1 MNARDEARTVDGA
14 GAGAPARAFRFPVK
28 SAVALVVIVLV
39 GLPVFSLLQPGY
51 YRRYPDLG
59 KRMDN
64 WATSTHA
71 RIPCAGCHVEPG
83 PAGFLAFAVKSVPA
97 FYSQLLHGPR
107 PANLFGVPGRAA
119 CQECHTRYRQV
130 SPRGDLLIP
139 HRAHVEVLK
148 LDCAVCHKDLVHSR
162 NTQGYNKPTMSACLS
177 ACHDGTR
184 ATSACVKCHTRK
196 QVPENH
202 RRKDWLEVHSTL
214 ARTIDCGACHAWS
227 PDYCRT
233 CHIKRPKSHE
243 GNWKTLHAARA
254 KAQGT
259 KGCLVCHEGGT
270 SCKKCHD

>member
-1 MNARDEARTVDGA
+1 VNERDEARTADG
-14 GAGAPARAFRFPVK
+14 GSAGAPARKFRFPVK
-28 SAVALVVIVLV
+28 SAIALFLIVLL
-39 GLPVFSLLQPGY
+39 GLPVVSLLQPEY

-64 WATSTHA
+64 WAGSTHA
-71 RIPCAGCHVEPG
+71 RIPCAGCHVTPS
-83 PAGFLAFAVKSVPA
+83 PVGFLTFAAKSVPA
-97 FYSQLLHGPR
+97 FYSQLLNGPR

-119 CQECHTRYRQV
+119 CQECHTSYRQV

-162 NTQGYNKPTMSACLS
+162 NSLGYNRPMMSACL
-177 ACHDGTR
+177 ATCHDGKS
-184 ATSACVKCHTRK
+184 ATDQCIKCHTRK

-202 RRKDWLEVHSTL
+202 RRKDWLAVHSTL
-214 ARTIDCGACHAWS
+214 ARTIDCGSCHAWS

-233 CHIKRPKSHE
+233 CHLKRPKSHE
-243 GNWKTLHAARA
+243 GNWKTLHATSA

-259 KGCLVCHEGGT
+259 KGCLVCHEGGK